1 MAAVAAAVVD
11 DDAVV
16 VVVNYDDGEWFDFD
30 CVVDYCSDLD
40 LTRMRGEVRAAE
52 ACVRLQLIALTMDQH
67 YCCCC
72 SHCYYCYY
80 YDAC

>member
-1 MAAVAAAVVD
+1 MAAAVVEDCCD
-11 DDAVV
+11 DVV

-30 CVVDYCSDLD
+30 YVVVVDYCLDLG
-40 LTRMRGEVRAAE
+40 LTRMGGEARAAE

-67 YCCCC
+67 YCCHCC
-72 SHCYYCYY
+72 YCYYY